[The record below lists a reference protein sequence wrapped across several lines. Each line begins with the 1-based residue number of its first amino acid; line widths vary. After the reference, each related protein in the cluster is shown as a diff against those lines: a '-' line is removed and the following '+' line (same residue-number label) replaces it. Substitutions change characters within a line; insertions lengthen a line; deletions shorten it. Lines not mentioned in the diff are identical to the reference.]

1 MKLLVS
7 VRDSAEAIAA
17 LGGGA
22 DIIDIKEPD
31 AGSLGKADDQT
42 ITDIVEKIDGQRP
55 VSAAL
60 GELVDQPALPTVA
73 SKLAWLKTG
82 LSNTQDTNWIENL
95 AMFCAPIQHQAVAVA
110 YADYQRAKSP
120 TPSDI
125 LQWAIDFGSPVF
137 LIDTFIK
144 DGKTL
149 LDHMEIKQIAM
160 LIHRAKTHNVAIAL
174 AGSLHGD
181 ALIKT
186 IIASPDII
194 AVRGAVCENQNRT
207 SGIDVELVKQIKKM
221 MPPPEV
227 SESPGSEAPRAL

>member
-7 VRDSAEAIAA
+7 VRDSIESLAA
-17 LGGGA
+17 LDGGA
-22 DIIDIKEPD
+22 DIIDIKEPN
-31 AGSLGKADDQT
+31 AGSLGQA
-42 ITDIVEKIDGQRP
+42 TDEIIASILEQVGDQRP

-60 GELVDQPALPTVA
+60 GEWVDKPDFPT
-73 SKLAWLKTG
+73 STPHLTWLKTG

-120 TPSDI
+120 APSDV

-149 LDHMEIKQIAM
+149 LDHMDVKQIST

-174 AGSLHGD
+174 AGSLQGD
-181 ALIKT
+181 ALVKT
-186 IIASPDII
+186 IIAQPDII
-194 AVRGAVCENQNRT
+194 AVRGAVCQNQKRT
-207 SGIDVELVKQIKKM
+207 SSVDLDRVKRIKKM
-221 MPPPEV
+221 LPPEV
-227 SESPGSEAPRAL
+227 S